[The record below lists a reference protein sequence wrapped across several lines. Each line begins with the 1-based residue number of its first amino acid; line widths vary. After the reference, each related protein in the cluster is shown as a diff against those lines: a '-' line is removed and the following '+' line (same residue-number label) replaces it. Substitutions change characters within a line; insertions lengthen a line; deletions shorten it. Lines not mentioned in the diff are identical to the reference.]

1 MRKIILAV
9 GARPNLMKAAP
20 LFDVLKK
27 TEYSQP
33 QIVHTGQHY
42 DYEMSQS
49 FFADLNLPDPA
60 FNLEVGSGSHA
71 KQTAKI
77 MIGFEKILEREQPA
91 LVVVFGDVNSTIA
104 CSLAAKKM
112 NFPVAH
118 IEAGLRTFDMKMP
131 EEINRKLTDC
141 ISDLLFTHCQDANDN
156 LMKEGIEWVE
166 SWKDIN
172 HLSKKLPTT
181 KPFAINVGNIM
192 IDSLIKILDKIDE
205 TYEQMIL
212 KKNDISVNEISKEIK
227 PYGLVTL
234 HRPSNVDSD
243 KTLFRTLDALN
254 KISRRMKI
262 IFPVHPRT
270 RNRINELGIQ
280 LEWSNKFKFTKPLSY
295 KEFITLEK
303 NAHLV
308 ITDSGGIQEETS
320 YLNIPCF
327 TLRPN
332 TERPITISHGTN
344 KLVTLNDLADEIM
357 TFIEN
362 ERKAMNK
369 EIPLWDGETSER
381 ISDILHLYLD

>member
-118 IEAGLRTFDMKMP
+118 IEAGLRSFDKKMP

-166 SWKDIN
+166 SWKDIS

-192 IDSLIKILDKIDE
+192 IDSLVKILDKIDE

-243 KTLFRTLDALN
+243 KTFFRTLDALN